1 MERNQH
7 FFDIRDDGHLYPDE
21 EGLDLNDLR
30 DAKMEAAHT
39 MADIAR
45 DAGRSGDDHD
55 VTIEVRTGKGLLF
68 QAAFVF
74 HGLKQ

>member
-1 MERNQH
+1 MIRY
-7 FFDIRDDGHLYPDE
+7 FFDIRDDGYFYPDE
-21 EGLDLNDLR
+21 EGLELTNLR
-30 DAKMEAAHT
+30 DAKVEAAHT

-55 VTIEVRTGKGLLF
+55 VTVEVRTNQGLLF

-74 HGLKQ
+74 HGTKQ